1 MRTQLAHSGCSRP
14 QRTLRRRQT
23 MQLSDNRGF
32 LIWRGSDKDI
42 FQKGTREPFDS
53 SGEGEWVAF
62 YWNHIGVCQ
71 KMTGA
76 ARLGYDPF
84 SRKLDKSHQLPW

>member
-32 LIWRGSDKDI
+32 LIWRGSDKGI
-42 FQKGTREPFDS
+42 FQKGSRELFDS
-53 SGEGEWVAF
+53 SCEGEWMAF

-71 KMTGA
+71 KKDDWGWEVGIHMIHLA
-76 ARLGYDPF
+76 AN
-84 SRKLDKSHQLPW
+84 